1 MSVWK
6 TNLSELNMFSLRFR
20 NGTAE
25 RRFLCRH
32 MLDSRT
38 VIRLGLVAGAAIY
51 AVFGVLDVL
60 IVPDDIYNF
69 WIIRLGVVF
78 PAIGGMLLFT
88 YSKSFVRFAQL
99 GLSLAMFAAGMGIIA
114 MTVVGKPPAS
124 HWYYAGLISV
134 VIYCAS
140 VLRIHH
146 VYSLIVS
153 IALFGCYQ
161 ISAIYLNP
169 TPHEVL
175 LSNNFFLAMAIAV
188 GATVNYVQELYLR
201 LNYLQTRL
209 LISEKAVSEKLR
221 RKADAAN
228 RAKTEFLASMSHELR
243 TPLNAIIGFSEIVKE
258 EILGPLGTSRYKSYA
273 EDIYSSGTHLLN
285 IIGDMLDLA
294 TAEAGKLTFVECEFD
309 LCKVVDECLRMFQV
323 PDISHGLRIS
333 ASLPSQSV
341 KVYAD
346 PGRIRQIV
354 INLVSNGVKFT
365 EKGGEVCVSLWIDE
379 TGSCVLS
386 VADSGIGMAADE
398 LGNATQP
405 FFRAGNPYTSAR
417 GGTGLGLPI
426 VQKIIEWHGG
436 QLKIESKP
444 GQGTVVTM
452 RLPPERTIIEAPR
465 PLTLPG

>member
-1 MSVWK
+1 MSIWK

-20 NGTAE
+20 NRMAE
-25 RRFLCRH
+25 RRFLRRH
-32 MLDSRT
+32 MLESRP
-38 VIRLGLVAGAAIY
+38 VIRVGLLAGAALY
-51 AVFGVLDVL
+51 GVFGILDIL
-60 IVPDDIYNF
+60 IMPDAVQKF
-69 WIIRLGVVF
+69 WIIRFGFVF
-78 PAIGGMLLFT
+78 PVIFGVLALT
-88 YSKSFVRFAQL
+88 YHRSFVRCAQT
-99 GLSLAMFAAGMGIIA
+99 GLSLAMFASGMGIIA
-114 MTVVGKPPAS
+114 MTVLGEPPTS

-153 IALFGCYQ
+153 LILFGFYQ
-161 ISAIYLNP
+161 LSAIFLNP
-169 TPHEVL
+169 TPYEVL
-175 LSNNFFLAMAIAV
+175 LSNNFFLAVAIAV

-201 LNYLQTRL
+201 LNHLQTRL
-209 LISEKAVSEKLR
+209 LMYEKAVSERMR

-228 RAKTEFLASMSHELR
+228 KAKTEFLASMSHELR

-294 TAEAGKLTFVECEFD
+294 TAEAGRLSFVECEVD
-309 LCKVVDECLRMFQV
+309 VCKIVDECLRMFRV

-333 ASLPSQSV
+333 ASLPPDSIIV
-341 KVYAD
+341 LAD
-346 PGRIRQIV
+346 PGRLRQVI

-365 EKGGEVCVSLWIDE
+365 ERGGDVSVALWIDE
-379 TGSCVLS
+379 TGSCVLNVS
-386 VADSGIGMAADE
+386 DSGIGMAPED

-405 FFRAGNPYTSAR
+405 FYRAANPYTSGR
-417 GGTGLGLPI
+417 GGTGLGLPLVHKI
-426 VQKIIEWHGG
+426 VQQHGG
-436 QLKIESKP
+436 QLAIDSKP

-452 RLPPERTIIEAPR
+452 RLPPERTVVKAPR
-465 PLTLPG
+465 SLKLPG

>member
-6 TNLSELNMFSLRFR
+6 SNLSELNMFSLRFR
-20 NGTAE
+20 NAMAE
-25 RRFLCRH
+25 RRFLCKH
-32 MLDSRT
+32 MLDSRP
-38 VIRLGLVAGAAIY
+38 VIRLGLLAGAALYGLFGILD
-51 AVFGVLDVL
+51 ALLMPEAMQKFWIVRFGLVFPVVFGVFAL
-60 IVPDDIYNF
+60 
-69 WIIRLGVVF
+69 
-78 PAIGGMLLFT
+78 T
-88 YSKSFVRFAQL
+88 YHRRFVRCAQA

-114 MTVVGKPPAS
+114 MTVLGEPPAS
-124 HWYYAGLISV
+124 HWYYAGLIMV

-140 VLRIHH
+140 VLRLHH

-153 IALFGCYQ
+153 LVLFAAYQ
-161 ISAIYLNP
+161 VSAFFLHPVPY
-169 TPHEVL
+169 EVL

-209 LISEKAVSEKLR
+209 LTYEKAVSERLR

-228 RAKTEFLASMSHELR
+228 KAKTEFLASISHELR

-258 EILGPLGTSRYKSYA
+258 EILGPLGTRRYKSYA
-273 EDIYSSGTHLLN
+273 EDIYSSGTHLLS

-294 TAEAGKLTFVECEFD
+294 TAEAGKLSFAECEVD
-309 LCKVVDECLRMFQV
+309 LCRIVDECLRMFQV

-333 ASLPSQSV
+333 ASLPPHGV
-341 KVYAD
+341 IVMAD
-346 PGRIRQIV
+346 PGRLRQVV

-365 EKGGEVCVSLWIDE
+365 EKGGEVSVSLRIDE
-379 TGSCVLS
+379 TGACVLS
-386 VADSGIGMAADE
+386 VSDSGIGMAAED

-405 FFRAGNPYTSAR
+405 FYRAANPYTSAR

-436 QLKIESKP
+436 QLTIQSKP
-444 GQGTVVTM
+444 GRGTVVTM
-452 RLPPERTIIEAPR
+452 RLPPGRTILDTPQS
-465 PLTLPG
+465 LQLPG